1 SRRILLGATVA
12 MTLGIAA
19 LAALGRYAFIWKTA
33 VIPILCIAA
42 LLSHRLSRFIRDW
55 EVFLALVILFDFL
68 RGLVFAVITHWQL
81 PVYMQYAIAA
91 ERLLCA
97 GNVMPVLFQEWRSH
111 LPWAGAVDRF
121 LTVVHG
127 SHFAFFLLI
136 GFAVWMLRP
145 AHFRRYTFAI
155 VTLMYLG
162 AVVYLL
168 VPTVPPWMAA
178 DEFGALPPV
187 AHISAHLYNINLPVL
202 QEAFD
207 INPVAAMPS
216 LHAAL
221 PTLCV
226 LIAAEV
232 FGWRALPLVG
242 YLVLVYVAIIY
253 LGEHYLVDVLAG
265 ALLAAILFTLSRRR
279 PPALPPRARALR
291 V

>member
-81 PVYMQYAIAA
+81 PVYMQYAVAC
-91 ERLLCA
+91 ERWLCGGHAIRVLL
-97 GNVMPVLFQEWRSH
+97 S
-111 LPWAGAVDRF
+111 AV
-121 LTVVHG
+121 
-127 SHFAFFLLI
+127 
-136 GFAVWMLRP
+136 MLRP
-145 AHFRRYTFAI
+145 AHFRRYTCATI
-155 VTLMYLG
+155 TLMYLG

-168 VPTVPPWMAA
+168 VPTVPPWMSA